1 MIQEYLMNQAKQL
14 QPDLKWTVDYYT
26 AEDNTGT
33 VYYEG
38 GSLSN
43 VNNETDMSYPE
54 YMVFIRCSDYSK
66 SEVVAH
72 KMYKLFHKK
81 KVDELIY
88 VPELDTSYRV
98 YFMQAMSTPN
108 RIGVSG
114 DVMEYSVNLLIT
126 LREEI

>member
-14 QPDLKWTVDYYT
+14 YPDLKWSVDYYT

-38 GSLSN
+38 GSPSN
-43 VNNETDMSYPE
+43 VNNETGIRYPE
-54 YMVFIRCSDYSK
+54 YMVFIRSSDYSK
-66 SEVVAH
+66 AEVIAH
-72 KMYKLFHKK
+72 KLYKFFHKK
-81 KVDELIY
+81 TVKDLIF

-98 YFMQAMSTPN
+98 YFMQSMSEPN

-114 DVMEYSVNLLIT
+114 DVMEYSINLLIT
-126 LREEI
+126 LREEN

>member
-1 MIQEYLMNQAKQL
+1 MNQAKKV

-33 VYYEG
+33 IYYEG
-38 GSLSN
+38 GSLSS
-43 VNNETDMSYPE
+43 VNDDRNISYPE
-54 YMVFIRCSDYSK
+54 YMVFIRCSDK
-66 SEVVAH
+66 RKAEVIAH

-81 KVDELIY
+81 TVEELIY
-88 VPELDTSYRV
+88 IPKFDTSYRV

-126 LREEI
+126 LEEEL